1 MFHGAGASNITSV
14 FFTGWTK
21 ATLRACN
28 DMLPSGQHIVAIQD
42 QNVAAMDVRMRGVQS
57 GMLATIFFSYELCGK

>member
-1 MFHGAGASNITSV
+1 MGSNSMFHGAGASNITSV

-28 DMLPSGQHIVAIQD
+28 DMLPSGFERSAPYFKSPFIGHPAWASWQRI
-42 QNVAAMDVRMRGVQS
+42 
-57 GMLATIFFSYELCGK
+57 